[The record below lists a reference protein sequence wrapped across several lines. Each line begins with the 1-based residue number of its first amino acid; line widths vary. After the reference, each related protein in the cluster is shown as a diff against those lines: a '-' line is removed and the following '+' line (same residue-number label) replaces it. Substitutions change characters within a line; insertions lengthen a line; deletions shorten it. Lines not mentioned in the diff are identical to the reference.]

1 MGGDPRTPLH
11 FLDFWVGVVCDN
23 NGHGTPEPE
32 EAVAHLLPFYLAPW
46 AMFPEFSLPCRLC
59 PLLRCF
65 LEQLRGSYIFF
76 HPPTD
81 GRAFAAPPVALTVP
95 ITSGG
100 KTRMWE
106 LRTQCVVKQLL
117 PSIDIY
123 FRAELK
129 GHAHLPA
136 AVKCA
141 LQLSDCTRAGSA
153 PSCEG

>member
-1 MGGDPRTPLH
+1 MG
-11 FLDFWVGVVCDN
+11 FWVGVVCDN

-46 AMFPEFSLPCRLC
+46 AMFPVFSLPCRLC

-81 GRAFAAPPVALTVP
+81 GRAFRGA
-95 ITSGG
+95 SGGLDGADYLRG
-100 KTRMWE
+100 KTRLWE

-117 PSIDIY
+117 PSIDLY
-123 FRAELK
+123 FRVELK
-129 GHAHLPA
+129 GYARLPA
-136 AVKCA
+136 AVKCD